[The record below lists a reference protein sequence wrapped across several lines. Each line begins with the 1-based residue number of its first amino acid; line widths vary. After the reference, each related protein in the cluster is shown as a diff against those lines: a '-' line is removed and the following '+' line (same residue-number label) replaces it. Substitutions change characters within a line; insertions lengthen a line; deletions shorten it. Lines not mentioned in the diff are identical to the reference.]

1 MLSQRGIEFED
12 RDFFKDRFSELELR
26 RILEGSA
33 PSQAFSWRSPSFKRL
48 GLDQGT
54 LTPDDL
60 FRLMVDE
67 PRLIRRP
74 MVRVDDQLI
83 IGGNWI
89 HIEEALT

>member
-1 MLSQRGIEFED
+1 MV
-12 RDFFKDRFSELELR
+12 LR
-26 RILEGSA
+26 RILDGTP
-33 PSQAFSWRSPSFKRL
+33 PSQVFSWRSPSFKRL

-74 MVRVDDQLI
+74 MVRVEDRLL
-83 IGGNWI
+83 IGGNWT